1 MSKRNDNKIFA
12 KVFDLIYDILNT
24 LSDKSNNEINMEI
37 ITVDGV
43 RKEIKITNNNVDLI
57 RMNRNIIIIDKEAL
71 RLEDI
76 GLKIYL

>member
-1 MSKRNDNKIFA
+1 
-12 KVFDLIYDILNT
+12 
-24 LSDKSNNEINMEI
+24 MEI

-71 RLEDI
+71 SL
-76 GLKIYL
+76 